1 MTDKNKKNKTYL
13 ETALFLLDLLKKK
26 IYVWGFILTML
37 YPVYPVFVKG
47 LFFKLGLMVD
57 ITELLSELD
66 HKTLKL
72 KELEFRISELE
83 DMADSKKKLLEQVE
97 KPVTPWYRTTLTIGL
112 SITTIILISLFW
124 GVDFSTFFSVP
135 DFSVPD
141 EWIFTDENDDEIVAE
156 NQKKTSLSLS
166 EILKRINLENALEAV
181 KRMFGRKQ

>member
-1 MTDKNKKNKTYL
+1 
-13 ETALFLLDLLKKK
+13 
-26 IYVWGFILTML
+26 
-37 YPVYPVFVKG
+37 
-47 LFFKLGLMVD
+47 
-57 ITELLSELD
+57 
-66 HKTLKL
+66 
-72 KELEFRISELE
+72 
-83 DMADSKKKLLEQVE
+83 MADSKKKLLEQVE

-135 DFSVPD
+135 D

-156 NQKKTSLSLS
+156 NKKKTSLSLS